1 MSLKLVAQGVLLS
14 ATSLVSP
21 AFAARQGV
29 LVDDVYTVTVGA
41 EDPDMTLNPDDVSA
55 LGADNTLVKMG
66 KGRLIINCD
75 LGATYDGEIIVREG
89 FLRATCGSAAST
101 ARGLGGATKGTFV
114 ENGATLEMAG
124 SGSTECANTEPLTFE
139 GAGVDGC
146 GAIYRVSGCNTGYG
160 LFAGSTITMTGD
172 ATVGSKTSGCWF
184 RIRNTAINMDGH
196 DLTFQN
202 ADTANGFKGGG
213 NSGPVTN
220 PGNIIVA
227 EGAGFGLENGAS
239 KIGTGS
245 AENKI
250 ILKANSKF
258 VQHAQFM
265 STDGNGWTIQ
275 VDGAAQIELGGTT
288 SGNHSYGW
296 NGPIVLNDALTIAAT
311 STAFPFTFNGAI
323 SGAGALVYSGAGQT
337 VMNGDATRVHTYT
350 GGTTFSDG
358 CNVTL
363 AAPGLLPLT
372 AGVVSVGATVKVLFR
387 PQVAGDTALFTDET
401 VAALTRALTAAG
413 VGRTAEVVITGRDDT
428 WPAAFTDAGAL
439 AGTAEAPFAY
449 SSFLTNAE
457 MRITGDMSGF
467 VNLAVRP
474 KTTVRLATSGETE
487 SWAEVNGG
495 TLVIPAGVTLT
506 ASNRVYVGGA
516 DNANIGRLKVEGTL
530 DLNSDQLGWRGI
542 SASSQALSSNV
553 RTTERGIVEIAAGG
567 LLTGYLGLNQGGCI
581 DVVKQMPTA
590 QGLYIVKGTVTGASS
605 TESFVGDFRNE
616 YMEIAAGGV
625 YSNAQIRAGRGT
637 GYANIRV
644 KAGGRLQGIGNSA
657 NIRMAYNSGAADL
670 LVDGGRIYEPN
681 SGFILNASDQNVA
694 GAYSSFTVCD
704 GGEARFPTP
713 TAASGWEKSI
723 VNATKNSIAYL
734 NLIDGGFLE
743 ASTLLRDNTYEGNR
757 CVVSFDGGIYAMRY
771 NSNSI
776 YQNQKCFGEFQAGEG
791 AAGDHVFVF
800 SKGATISNDTPTY
813 VGFSLESPTG
823 RGIESIT
830 VPEEIAQMAAW
841 ELPGPPMVRITDSTG
856 YGATAIALYDAENG
870 RVTAIKVTSRGVNY
884 TDPTIVISHAGLTAA
899 KSYTGCCTLTDNAS
913 GGFTKAGTGVL
924 TVDQV
929 CTYTGRTV
937 LAGGTLKLGVDG
949 ALPAAS
955 RFVLAGGKLDMD
967 GKTLGGGSAQVT
979 DWGADVRLALAN
991 GTATYDNLEFPAGAT
1006 MTVTGAKALLEDPE
1020 RDPKGVVLIEVTGN
1034 LVNKPA
1040 LVVEDADAIAPWQ
1053 VRWVG
1058 NRLRAWIPSGTLMI
1072 VR

>member
-1 MSLKLVAQGVLLS
+1 MNKLMVS
-14 ATSLVSP
+14 ALALATAISCETL
-21 AFAARQGV
+21 FAAPQGE
-29 LVDDVYTVTVGA
+29 LDNGVYTIEVKEG
-41 EDPDMTLNPDDVSA
+41 DPDVTLNPDDVSA

-101 ARGLGGATKGTFV
+101 ARGLGGTTKGTFV

-124 SGSTECANTEPLTFE
+124 SGSSECANTEPLTFE
-139 GAGVDGC
+139 GSGVDGC
-146 GAIYRVSGCNTGYG
+146 GAVYRVSGCNTGYG
-160 LFAGSTITMTGD
+160 LFASSTITMTGD

-184 RIRNTAINMDGH
+184 RIRNTAINMNGH

-213 NSGPVTN
+213 NSGPLTN

-239 KIGTGS
+239 KIGTGNAS
-245 AENKI
+245 NKI

-258 VQHAQFM
+258 VQHAQFS
-265 STDGNGWTIQ
+265 STTGNGWTIQ
-275 VDGAAQIELGGTT
+275 VDGAAQVELGGTT
-288 SGNHSYGW
+288 SGNYSYGW
-296 NGPIVLNDALTIAAT
+296 NGPIVLNDTLTIAAT
-311 STAFPFTFNGAI
+311 STVFPFKFNGAI
-323 SGAGALVYSGAGQT
+323 SGTGALLYSGAGQT

-372 AGVVSVGATVKVLFR
+372 AGAVTVGATAKVLFQ
-387 PQVAGDTALFTDET
+387 PQSAGDTALFTDET
-401 VAALTRALTAAG
+401 VSALTRALTAAG
-413 VGRTAEVVITGRDDT
+413 VGRSSDVVIAGRDDT

-439 AGTAEAPFAY
+439 SGTAGAPFAY
-449 SSFLTNAE
+449 SSYLTNSE
-457 MRITGDMSGF
+457 MRIVGEMSGF

-474 KTTVRLATSGETE
+474 KTTVRLATSGVTE
-487 SWAEVNGG
+487 SWTEVNGG
-495 TLVIPAGVTLT
+495 TLVIPADVTLT

-530 DLNSDQLGWRGI
+530 DFISPTNGWRGI
-542 SASSQALSSNV
+542 SATSQALSSNV
-553 RTTERGIVEIAAGG
+553 RTAERGIVEIAAGG
-567 LLTGYLGLNQGGCI
+567 VVNGYFGLNQGGCF
-581 DVVKQMPTA
+581 DAVTKQIPNS
-590 QGLYIVKGTVTGASS
+590 QGLYLVKGTVSGSS
-605 TESFVGDFRNE
+605 AETFLGDFRSE
-616 YMEIAAGGV
+616 YLEIADGGV
-625 YSNAQIRAGRGT
+625 YSNALMRTGRGT
-637 GYANIRV
+637 GYANIRI
-644 KAGGRLQGIGNSA
+644 KTGGRLQGLCNGA
-657 NIRMAYNSGAADL
+657 NIRIAYNGGATDL

-681 SGFILNASDQNVA
+681 SGFTLNASDQNVA
-694 GAYSSFTVCD
+694 GSYSSFTVCG

-713 TAASGWEKSI
+713 TAASGWEDAT
-723 VNATKNSIAYL
+723 VNNTKNSVAYL
-734 NLIDGGFLE
+734 NLIGGGLLE
-743 ASTLLRDNTYEGNR
+743 ASTLLRGKEREGNR
-757 CVVSFDGGIYAMRY
+757 CVISFDGGTYAMRY
-771 NSNSI
+771 NSNSV
-776 YQNQKCFGEFQAGEG
+776 YQNQKCFGNFEEGEG
-791 AAGDHVFVF
+791 SAGDHVFVF

-813 VGFSLESPTG
+813 VGFSLEPPTG
-823 RGIESIT
+823 KGIESIDL
-830 VPEEIAQMAAW
+830 PDEIAQMAAW

-856 YGATAIALYDAENG
+856 YGASAVALYDAENG
-870 RVTAIKVTSRGVNY
+870 KMTAIKVTSRGVNY
-884 TDPTIVISHAGLTAA
+884 TDPTVEISRAGLTSA